1 MQAQVRSVE
10 RPTPTFSGWLML
22 AVYLLA
28 PAALALWLWKAW
40 PGPATGGISIG
51 VVSILLMV
59 GVFGFFVVEPNMARV
74 LVLFGKYRG
83 TVRAD
88 GFHWVNPFMTKKR
101 ISLRAHNLASKT
113 IKVNDLLGNPIEVGA
128 VIVWQ
133 VLDTAQAAFDVDD
146 YMHYVD
152 IQIETAVRHMAKS
165 HPYDDSS
172 DEVDPDA
179 ITLRGASDQVALE
192 LQTELQQRLARAG
205 IHVLE
210 ARITQLA
217 YAPEIAAA
225 MLQRQQASAIIA
237 ARRLIVDGAVGMV
250 EHALQD
256 LGKKHIVELD
266 DERRA
271 TLVGNLLV
279 VLCGH
284 SAPTPV
290 INTGGLYN

>member
-1 MQAQVRSVE
+1 MQAHTRSVE
-10 RPTPTFSGWLML
+10 RSTPTLPGWPML
-22 AVYLLA
+22 AVYLLW

-40 PGPATGGISIG
+40 PGPVTAGISIG
-51 VVSILLMV
+51 LSVLALLL
-59 GVFGFFVVEPNMARV
+59 GAFGFFVVDPNMARV
-74 LVLFGKYRG
+74 LILFGKYRG

-88 GFHWVNPFMTKKR
+88 GFHWVNPFMTKRK

-133 VLDTAQAAFDVDD
+133 VHDTAQAAFDVDD

-165 HPYDDSS
+165 HPYDVSS
-172 DEVDPDA
+172 DQVDPNA
-179 ITLRGASDQVALE
+179 ITLRGDSDQVAAE
-192 LQTELQQRLARAG
+192 LQGELQQRLDRAG
-205 IHVLE
+205 IRVIE
-210 ARITQLA
+210 ARITNLA
-217 YAPEIAAA
+217 YAPEIAVA
-225 MLQRQQASAIIA
+225 MLQRQQAAAVIS
-237 ARRLIVDGAVGMV
+237 ARRLIVEGAVGMV
-250 EHALQD
+250 EHALED

-279 VLCGH
+279 VLCSH
-284 SAPTPV
+284 ATPTPV
-290 INTGGLYN
+290 LNTGGLYS